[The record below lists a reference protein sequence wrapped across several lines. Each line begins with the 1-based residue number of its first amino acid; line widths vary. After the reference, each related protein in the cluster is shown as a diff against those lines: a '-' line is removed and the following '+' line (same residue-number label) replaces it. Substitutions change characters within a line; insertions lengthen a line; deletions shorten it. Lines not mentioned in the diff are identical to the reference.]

1 VFADGPQIGIAEA
14 GAENAVAAEDGAPA
28 VEYDKRRHD
37 VDAVLV
43 PQRVLVVIDVH
54 HRESKPRILG
64 PALHELRLETTAEG
78 APRGREHDDGRAS
91 VALDF
96 GTERVHRRE
105 LERRSH
111 DTRTHWETLNPRPIG
126 TYLLGRTFAR
136 RRFSGDRMGPP
147 ACSDEMDRY
156 FAELQRG
163 AATCYDLA
171 RRARALGFD
180 PELDVE
186 IPQTDDLASRVER
199 LLKDYDVAGVA
210 HRIRELAKGHDREE
224 TAILVAKELARKPA
238 PSVEKGIERAVRVG
252 LAILTEGI
260 LVAPLEGLA
269 DVRVKRNPDGSSY
282 VDLYYAGP
290 IRSAGGTGQALSV
303 LIADVVR
310 REFGIDRY
318 KPLRAEVER
327 FREEIPLYRQAQHL
341 QYTPTD
347 EEIDLIAS
355 NCPVGINGEGTE
367 DVEISGHR
375 DLKRIETN
383 RVRGGACLVLADGL
397 CLKAPKVLKHVR
409 TLRIDG
415 WDFIEAYVAMRNH
428 RTEEGVD
435 NGGVEP
441 NDAFIENLVA
451 GRPVLCRASCPGGLR
466 LRYGRSR
473 GTGLAALGMH
483 PATMAVLDEFIAVGT
498 QIKTERPGK
507 AGAITP
513 CDAIEGPIV
522 LLDTGELV
530 EVNTL
535 EEGRSLRPRIR
546 LIADL
551 GELLVPFGEFLENNH
566 VLVPGAF
573 STDWYRA
580 ELEAAA
586 GVVPPN
592 WSVPSVEEALSW
604 SEQFG
609 VPLHPRYNL
618 FWHDLTVGDIRRL
631 RDHVLAAGRIEGE
644 TLVMPTPADIKDL
657 LVRLGATHRVV
668 GGDAV
673 LDRYAT
679 PLLRCLGIAV
689 RDGRL
694 APLDDVE
701 ADSALDLVSK
711 WARVPVKARAP
722 TRIGARMARPEKAAP
737 RLMQP
742 PPHALFPVGREG
754 GLQRLL
760 REVARKD
767 VLEVEVGIRVC
778 ASCGKRWFL
787 PRCTCGGHTVS
798 RGRPSR
804 QRIPIGEVCRAAV
817 ERTGALPDDVKG
829 VQGMISATKTPEPLE
844 KGLLR
849 AKHGVHVFKDGTT
862 RFDMTNL
869 PLTHFEPREAGLTA
883 ERARALGYLRD
894 VRGRPLNSADQVV
907 ELRPQDLIAS
917 TECGAFL
924 VRVAGFLDDLL
935 EKVYGLPRFYRAARP
950 EDLVG
955 HHLATLAPHT
965 SGGVLARLIGFTP
978 ARACFAHPLLV
989 AARRRNCDGDE
1000 DSVILLLDALLNFS
1014 RSFLPEKRGGLMDA
1028 PLVLSTRIDP
1038 AEIDK
1043 EAHNLDVAWSYPL
1056 SLYRAAERFAHPR
1069 EVEAAI
1075 DTIGKRVGSV
1085 LQYEG
1090 FGYTAPTSGIAA
1102 APLVSAYVEGSM
1114 VEKLDSVLGL
1124 AMRIRAVEASDV
1136 VARVLV
1142 HHFLPDLIGNLK
1154 AFSSQ
1159 MVRCTSC
1166 NTKYRRLPL
1175 KGKCLECG
1183 GHLTL
1188 TVHENSVKKYLELSK
1203 RISEQYRVSPYL
1215 RQRIALVEEAITSL
1229 FANDRAQSLKLDDFF

>member
-1 VFADGPQIGIAEA
+1 MGS
-14 GAENAVAAEDGAPA
+14 PA
-28 VEYDKRRHD
+28 V
-37 VDAVLV
+37 
-43 PQRVLVVIDVH
+43 
-54 HRESKPRILG
+54 
-64 PALHELRLETTAEG
+64 
-78 APRGREHDDGRAS
+78 
-91 VALDF
+91 
-96 GTERVHRRE
+96 
-105 LERRSH
+105 
-111 DTRTHWETLNPRPIG
+111 
-126 TYLLGRTFAR
+126 
-136 RRFSGDRMGPP
+136 
-147 ACSDEMDRY
+147 SDEMNRY
-156 FAELQRG
+156 FAELQGG
-163 AATCYDLA
+163 AARCYDLA
-171 RRARALGFD
+171 RRARSLGFD

-186 IPQTDDLASRVER
+186 IPQTDDLASRVEL
-199 LLKDYDVAGVA
+199 LLKDYDVEGVA
-210 HRIRELAKGHDREE
+210 RRIRDLASVHDREE

-269 DVRVKRNPDGSSY
+269 DVRVKRNADGSSY

-310 REFGIDRY
+310 REVGIDRY

-327 FREEIPLYRQAQHL
+327 FREEIPLYRRAQHL

-409 TLRIDG
+409 RLRIDG
-415 WDFIEAYVAMRNH
+415 WDFIEAYVAMKNH
-428 RTEEGVD
+428 RTEEGVET
-435 NGGVEP
+435 NGVEP
-441 NDAFIENLVA
+441 SDAFIQNIVA
-451 GRPVLCRASCPGGLR
+451 GRPVLCRASCAGGLR

-483 PATMAVLDEFIAVGT
+483 PGTMAVLDEFIAVGT

-507 AGAITP
+507 GGAITP
-513 CDAIEGPIV
+513 CDGIEGPIV
-522 LLDTGELV
+522 LLDTGDLV
-530 EVNTL
+530 EVNSL
-535 EEGRSLRPRIR
+535 DEGRSLRPRIR
-546 LIADL
+546 LIVDL

-566 VLVPGAF
+566 VLVPASF
-573 STDWYRA
+573 SLDWYRA
-580 ELEAAA
+580 ELEAASDA
-586 GVVPPN
+586 LPAN
-592 WSVPSVEEALSW
+592 WSSPSAEEAFSW
-604 SEQFG
+604 SERFG

-618 FWHDLTVGDIRRL
+618 FWHDLSVDEVLHLRRHILAVGR
-631 RDHVLAAGRIEGE
+631 VEGA
-644 TLVMPTPADIKDL
+644 TLVVPTPPEIKDL
-657 LVRLGATHRVV
+657 LVRLGATHRVD
-668 GGDAV
+668 GTDAV
-673 LDRYAT
+673 LDRYAL
-679 PLLRCLGIAV
+679 PMLRCLGIEV

-694 APLDDVE
+694 IPREEVE
-701 ADSALDLVSK
+701 APTALDLVST
-711 WARVPVKARAP
+711 WGGVTVKARAP

-742 PPHALFPVGREG
+742 PPHALFPIGREG

-760 REVARKD
+760 REATRKD
-767 VLEVEVGIRVC
+767 VVEVEVGIRTC

-787 PRCTCGGHTVS
+787 PKCTCGGHTVA

-804 QRIPIGEVCRAAV
+804 QRIPLAEVCRAAV
-817 ERTGALPDDVKG
+817 ERTGAPHDDVKA
-829 VQGMISATKTPEPLE
+829 VQGMISATKTPEALE

-883 ERARALGYLRD
+883 EQARALGYARD
-894 VRGRPLNSADQVV
+894 VHGRPLNAPDQIV
-907 ELRPQDLIAS
+907 ELRPQDVVAS
-917 TECGAFL
+917 AECGAFL
-924 VRVAGFLDDLL
+924 VRVAGFVDDLL
-935 EKVYGLPRFYRAARP
+935 ERVYGLPRFYRAVRP

-955 HHLATLAPHT
+955 HLVATLAPHT

-978 ARACFAHPLLV
+978 ARACFAHPQLV

-1043 EAHNLDVAWSYPL
+1043 EAHNLDVVWSYPL
-1056 SLYRAAERFAHPR
+1056 SLFRAAERFAHPR
-1069 EVEAAI
+1069 DVEPEI

-1090 FGYTAPTSGIAA
+1090 FGYTMPTSSIADG
-1102 APLVSAYVEGSM
+1102 PLVSAYVEGSM
-1114 VEKLDSVLGL
+1114 AEKLDSVLGL

-1136 VARVLV
+1136 VARVVV

-1166 NTKYRRLPL
+1166 NTKYRRMPL
-1175 KGKCLECG
+1175 KGKCLACG

-1188 TVHENSVKKYLELSK
+1188 TVHENSVRKYLELSK
-1203 RISEQYRVSPYL
+1203 RISEEYHVSPYL

-1229 FANDRAQSLKLDDFF
+1229 FANDRGQALKLDGFF